1 MSVSILKL
9 FGALKPPQ
17 VTFVYKVIY
26 QLGAKHY
33 LKPFDH
39 PDQLKRD
46 YLLAGSRVFFCGKQT
61 LCYPQANG
69 LEDLIG
75 KKLYFCLYSINHR
88 PLFCKSPPTAT
99 GPRLPLQS
107 PYRSGL
113 YF

>member
-26 QLGAKHY
+26 QLGAKRY

-46 YLLAGSRVFFCGKQT
+46 YLLAGSRVFLFVVIFI
-61 LCYPQANG
+61 LW
-69 LEDLIG
+69 
-75 KKLYFCLYSINHR
+75 KKLLLQLEIPFNFRLIKR
-88 PLFCKSPPTAT
+88 AT
-99 GPRLPLQS
+99 DMA
-107 PYRSGL
+107 
-113 YF
+113 